1 MDLGANVFT
10 VGAESRVTT
19 VSELKKDTK
28 KTLEA
33 SREAPVYVL
42 KGGKPVAALISMEM
56 VEILNEARED
66 RRLTK
71 IAARRLE
78 AIESGEERALN
89 EAAFWAAV
97 EKQRPAVK

>member
-66 RRLTK
+66 RRLRLDQLH
-71 IAARRLE
+71 RRAKPLRRDEGE
-78 AIESGEERALN
+78 AL
-89 EAAFWAAV
+89 
-97 EKQRPAVK
+97 

>member
-1 MDLGANVFT
+1 MFT

-19 VSELKKDTK
+19 ISELKKNTK

-33 SREAPVYVL
+33 SQEAPVYVL
-42 KGGKPVAALISMEM
+42 KGGKPVAAVVSMEM
-56 VEILNEARED
+56 VEMVNEARED
-66 RRLTK
+66 RRLAR

-78 AIESGEERALN
+78 AIESGEEGVLD

-97 EKQRPAVK
+97 KKRRPAAKVG

>member
-1 MDLGANVFT
+1 MFT

-42 KGGKPVAALISMEM
+42 KGGKPVAALVSMEM
-56 VEILNEARED
+56 VELLNEARED
-66 RRLTK
+66 RRLAK

-78 AIESGEERALN
+78 AIESREDRVLE

-97 EKQRPAVK
+97 ERQRPPAK